1 MFPSTSELR
10 TAVTAF
16 ASRFD
21 ADAVDPAEAARL
33 VADWAAIEHA
43 AATVKGLAAAR
54 VASTSA
60 WRGSGAPSAAGW
72 LARTTGS
79 TAARAR
85 EQLATAEQLRALDAI
100 GAAARRG
107 EVSPTQVAAI
117 AGAAAADP
125 TAERRLLEAAPR
137 QSVAELRLA
146 CARTKAA
153 ADPDP
158 DATAARIHAARCL
171 RRWSSAD
178 GVHHLHASGPAE
190 LLARI
195 DSALAP
201 RVEARF
207 AAARAEGG
215 YESHDAYAFDALV
228 DLVDEKGAPAPAR
241 ARTRFRA
248 VLRVDWTALLRGR
261 VDEGETCEIA
271 GLGPVSVAR
280 ARELLGDAVLHLV
293 ITRGVGVANV
303 TYLGRGPSA
312 AQRIAL
318 LWQMPTCSRLG
329 CNRTARIE
337 VDHRRPY
344 AADRVTELAN
354 LDPLC
359 GHDHRLKTNEGW
371 ALVEGTGKRLFVPP
385 DHPDHPRHAQRHRR
399 SAIASHPP

>member
-1 MFPSTSELR
+1 MFPSSSELR

-21 ADAVDPAEAARL
+21 AEAVAAEEAAQL

-43 AATVKGLAAAR
+43 AATVKALAAAR

-60 WRGSGAPSAAGW
+60 WRGSGAPSAADW
-72 LARTTGS
+72 LARTTGT
-79 TAARAR
+79 TAGRAR
-85 EQLATAEQLRALDAI
+85 EQLATVERLRGLDAT

-117 AGAAAADP
+117 ADAATADP
-125 TAERRLLEAAPR
+125 AAERRLLEGAPR
-137 QSVAELRLA
+137 QSVAELRDA
-146 CARTKAA
+146 CARAKAA

-158 DATAARIHAARCL
+158 DATSARIHAARRL
-171 RRWSSAD
+171 RRWGSPD
-178 GVHHLHASGPAE
+178 GTQHLHASGPAE

-201 RVEARF
+201 RTEARF
-207 AAARAEGG
+207 AAARSEGRL
-215 YESHDAYAFDALV
+215 EPHDAYAFDALV
-228 DLVDEKGAPAPAR
+228 DLADDQLRAPSPR

-248 VLRVDWTALLRGR
+248 VIRVDWDALLRGW
-261 VDEGETCEIA
+261 VEEGETCEIA
-271 GLGPVSVAR
+271 GLGPVPVAR

-293 ITRGVGVANV
+293 VTRGVGVANV

-329 CNRTARIE
+329 WNRNARIQ

-359 GHDHRLKTNEGW
+359 EHRLKTNEGW
-371 ALVEGTGKRLFVPP
+371 ALVAGTGKRLFVPP
-385 DHPDHPRHAQRHRR
+385 DHPDHPRHARR
-399 SAIASHPP
+399 QLASAAQPP